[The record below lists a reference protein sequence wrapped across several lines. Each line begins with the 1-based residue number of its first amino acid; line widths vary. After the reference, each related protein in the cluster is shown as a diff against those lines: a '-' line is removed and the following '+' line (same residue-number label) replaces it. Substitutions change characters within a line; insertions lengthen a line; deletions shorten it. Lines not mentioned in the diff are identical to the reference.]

1 MLETVEKILR
11 WTFSW
16 IDRIVVLVMDLVY
29 KLLMNLAN
37 LNIVN
42 TEIVEALSK
51 RIGLILG
58 IFMLFNLAINLLN
71 YIVSPDKFA
80 DKGKGGSKLIL
91 NIIVSLVLL
100 VTYNWIFDTAYKIQ
114 YKIVS
119 KQLIPQI
126 IFGTAPQ
133 QETQNVEIAYY
144 IYSSMLT
151 INPNVDTEGA
161 CEAVYLKGVTN
172 DCDQYLSDRL
182 PSHEQFFAAIK
193 NKDASKLLYSDNVSA
208 KLEEEYIFNYPFI
221 FSTIIGVIVTLIL
234 FNFCLD
240 IAKRSVKLYFY
251 QIIAP
256 LPIVANMVPGKG
268 EETFKKWY
276 KSCFS
281 TYLDLFIRLIAIF
294 FAVFLITTLY
304 GTLVDILSEHPFL
317 GIFIIL
323 GALMFA
329 KELPQLVQDLTGI
342 KLDGSFTINPLK
354 KIQQAPLAAG
364 AVGYVGARIG
374 GAAAN
379 LWGARVQNKNVRKQL
394 AAEGLTKGTDAY
406 NKKFKEL
413 NGNTIGG
420 YVGSAIAGSYSAG
433 FRSLWSGITGGGSK
447 SVGQIVSGGITG
459 ASLARKRRDSGY
471 NIGSMILDKATSIA
485 QISDDYGTTD
495 MLKGKVKK
503 YQQELDN
510 ARQQEANMSRMVA
523 DMIREKNRAGQV
535 SRVFDYH
542 TVEDNGKIIGYQEKT
557 YNDYLLEV
565 AKDEYLTRRR
575 ADDLDYVGKTEVEK
589 VKLDEKYKEEWNSF
603 TEEQKMEAVE
613 EIKIKTTAI
622 ADFSEDEF
630 NQINSAYRTKNAY
643 DMQARD
649 LEKKVKSAQEN
660 IAKQNGGK

>member
-1 MLETVEKILR
+1 MLDTVEKILR
-11 WTFSW
+11 WTLSW
-16 IDRIVVLVMDLVY
+16 IDRVIILVMDLVY

-126 IFGTAPQ
+126 IFGTTPQ
-133 QETQNVEIAYY
+133 QETENVELAYY
-144 IYSSMLT
+144 IYSTMVT
-151 INPNVDTEGA
+151 INPNVDTEGVCKNVYYKGITDE
-161 CEAVYLKGVTN
+161 CEDFLTSKLPEDLQFITAV
-172 DCDQYLSDRL
+172 
-182 PSHEQFFAAIK
+182 E
-193 NKDASKLLYSDNVSA
+193 NKDASKLMTADNIAEKEKGEFV
-208 KLEEEYIFNYPFI
+208 FNYLFV

-304 GTLVDILSEHPFL
+304 ATLLDILSEHPFL
-317 GIFIIL
+317 GLFIIL

-342 KLDGSFTINPLK
+342 KLDGSFAINPLK

-379 LWGARVQNKNVRKQL
+379 LWGARVQNKNVKKQL
-394 AAEGLTKGTDAY
+394 DAEGLTKGTDEY
-406 NKKFKEL
+406 NKRFKEL
-413 NGNTIGG
+413 HGNTLGG
-420 YVGSAIAGSYSAG
+420 FAASAIAGSYSAG

-471 NIGSMILDKATSIA
+471 NMRSMILDKATSIA

-503 YQQELDN
+503 HQQELDN

-523 DMIREKNRAGQV
+523 DMIREKSRAGQI
-535 SRVFDYH
+535 SRVFDYR
-542 TVEDNGKIIGYQEKT
+542 TVEDKGKIIGYQEKT
-557 YNDYLLEV
+557 YDDYLLEAAKEEYLIRRRTTDPDYATKTDV
-565 AKDEYLTRRR
+565 EKIELDKTYAKDWNALSDTQKQ
-575 ADDLDYVGKTEVEK
+575 AEVA
-589 VKLDEKYKEEWNSF
+589 
-603 TEEQKMEAVE
+603 TIEA
-613 EIKIKTTAI
+613 AAR
-622 ADFSEDEF
+622 ADFSEDDF
-630 NQINSAYRTKNAY
+630 NQINSAYRSKNAY

-649 LEKKVKSAQEN
+649 LEKKVKTAQEN